1 MNHGVV
7 HRKLKK
13 ATFFALVQDCE
24 PAVNHH
30 LVHKKLKDASFGDCF
45 LARWRYLRYF
55 LVPGPRVSQNGF
67 LGCVSCEPAFWLW
80 GQVHAT
86 YVRPKKACFRLRE
99 SRGGKPGAGFTQSGH
114 VLKFLVIHSLFCD
127 RCAQVHQES

>member
-1 MNHGVV
+1 MIRRKPLTQHVCVNEIGGVNFV
-7 HRKLKK
+7 K
-13 ATFFALVQDCE
+13 CE
-24 PAVNHH
+24 PSVNPKT
-30 LVHKKLKDASFGDCF
+30 LEDASFGDSF

-67 LGCVSCEPAFWLW
+67 LGCVNCEPAFWLW

-99 SRGGKPGAGFTQSGH
+99 SRGGKPGAGFT
-114 VLKFLVIHSLFCD
+114 
-127 RCAQVHQES
+127 